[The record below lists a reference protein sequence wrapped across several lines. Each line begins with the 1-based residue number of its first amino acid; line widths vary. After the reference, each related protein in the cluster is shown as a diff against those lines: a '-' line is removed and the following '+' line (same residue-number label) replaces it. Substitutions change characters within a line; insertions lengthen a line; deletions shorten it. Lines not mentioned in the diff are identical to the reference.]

1 LILKLLFR
9 NIAYSNIEYMRPK
22 QIVISPLD
30 VLILLKIISINDR
43 KWLQM
48 DIAEALEISQSEV
61 SKSLKR
67 LKASWLLAPNNSIV
81 IMRENVLEFLRYGI
95 KYIFP
100 QWPGSVVRGMPTA
113 HSAPVLNNE
122 ILSNENYVWPYA
134 KGQVRGQSIIPLYP
148 TVPKACGSDKK
159 LYELL
164 ALIDALRIG
173 NAREKDIAYKKLK
186 NRIIFGEYND

>member
-1 LILKLLFR
+1 MKQ
-9 NIAYSNIEYMRPK
+9 K
-22 QIVISPLD
+22 QIIISPLD
-30 VLILLKIISINDR
+30 ILILLKIISLGQN
-43 KWLQM
+43 KWFQM
-48 DIAEALEISQSEV
+48 DIADTLGISQSEV

-67 LKASWLLAPNNSIV
+67 LKKSWLIAPNDSVV

-100 QWPGSVVRGMPTA
+100 QWPGSIVRGMPTA

-134 KGQVRGQSIIPLYP
+134 KGKVRGQSIIPLYP
-148 TVPKACGSDKK
+148 TVPKASNEDKK
-159 LYELL
+159 LYDLL

-173 NAREKDIAYKKLK
+173 NAREKELAFKKLK
-186 NRIIFGEYND
+186 NRIILGEYNN

>member
-1 LILKLLFR
+1 MK
-9 NIAYSNIEYMRPK
+9 PK
-22 QIVISPLD
+22 QIFISPLD
-30 VLILLKIISINDR
+30 ILILLKIISLGDN
-43 KWLQM
+43 KWYQI
-48 DIAEALEISQSEV
+48 DIAESLDISQSEV

-67 LKASWLLAPNNSIV
+67 LKTSWLLAPNSSIV

-100 QWPGSVVRGMPTA
+100 QWPGSIVRGIPTA

-122 ILSNENYVWPYA
+122 ILSTENYVWPYA

-148 TVPKACGSDKK
+148 TVPKASNDDKK

-164 ALIDALRIG
+164 ALIDAIRIG
-173 NAREKDIAYKKLK
+173 NAREKELAYKKLK
-186 NRIIFGEYND
+186 NRIILGEYNN